1 MFWPNEIILHCTGSH
16 QDWTLDDIRKCHLS
30 RGFSDIGYHFIIF
43 PDGTRKVG
51 RPIYKMGAHCRGHNK
66 NSIGIAWVGGLNGAR
81 DMTPQQ
87 KFRLSTT
94 ILLLASSLVYPID
107 TLSTHHFYNPHKSC
121 PNYTLDELL
130 LDKNY
135 YRMFKTLN
143 G

>member
-1 MFWPNEIILHCTGSH
+1 MFWPNEIIIHCTASP

-30 RGFSDIGYHFIIF
+30 RGFIDIGYHFIIF
-43 PDGTRKVG
+43 SDGSRMIG

-87 KFRLSTT
+87 KFRLGGT
-94 ILLLASSLVYPID
+94 ILQLGSSLVYPFD
-107 TLSTHHFYNPHKSC
+107 TLSTHHFYNSHKSC
-121 PNYTLDELL
+121 PNYTLDELFPEQIFH
-130 LDKNY
+130 NI
-135 YRMFKTLN
+135 FKTFN